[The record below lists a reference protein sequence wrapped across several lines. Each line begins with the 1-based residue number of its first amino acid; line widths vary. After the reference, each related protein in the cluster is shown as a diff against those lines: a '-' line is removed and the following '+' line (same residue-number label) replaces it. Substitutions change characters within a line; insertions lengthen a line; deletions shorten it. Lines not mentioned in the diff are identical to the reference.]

1 MPFAASAAASGRG
14 SPFHSLAKKSKVMSD
29 VGLYLHDQLCVDL
42 EKLLY
47 LDPSKEEQRL
57 AWQSQA
63 DLIKAGLSR
72 FLDLDRSVFYY
83 VKLFVDDGNFMSR
96 HPDYYLT
103 ESKKIRGCLAAYR
116 NGSF

>member
-1 MPFAASAAASGRG
+1 
-14 SPFHSLAKKSKVMSD
+14 MSELC
-29 VGLYLHDQLCVDL
+29 LYLPDQLCVDL
-42 EKLLY
+42 EKLLC
-47 LDPSKEEQRL
+47 LDPSQEEQRQ

-83 VKLFVDDGNFMSR
+83 VKLFADDGSYMSR
-96 HPDYYLT
+96 HPDYYQT
-103 ESKKIRGCLAAYR
+103 ESKKVRGCIAVYR

>member
-1 MPFAASAAASGRG
+1 MLSRSFLGYIQVSEKP
-14 SPFHSLAKKSKVMSD
+14 KVMSD
-29 VGLYLHDQLCVDL
+29 LGLYLHDQLCVDL
-42 EKLLY
+42 EMLLC

-63 DLIKAGLSR
+63 DLIKAWLSR

-96 HPDYYLT
+96 HPDHYLT
-103 ESKKIRGCLAAYR
+103 ESNKIRGCLAAYR
-116 NGSF
+116 SGSF